1 MEERERKKGG
11 SGRGRKSEIRKRI
24 GGRERGDAGWR
35 KGERGK
41 REEEGEER

>member
-1 MEERERKKGG
+1 MEEREEKGRKWG
-11 SGRGRKSEIRKRI
+11 GRKSEIRKRI

-41 REEEGEER
+41 RDEVGGER